1 MSRPL
6 GRSSRVAGD
15 ASGRTLWPVSAR
27 VLIAD
32 DHPVFRAG
40 LRALIEQSG
49 DLTFAGEAQNADE
62 AVDKAGMLRPDVV
75 VLDLR
80 MPGGGLS
87 ATRRIAAAVPS
98 AGILLL
104 TMHDD
109 EESVLAAMRAGAR
122 GYVLKGAHEDDIVR
136 AIRAVA
142 SGEAIFG
149 AAVADL
155 LLDLFADAPPA
166 AERAFPDLTDR
177 EREILELLAHGSS
190 NGQIAQRLDLAPK
203 TVRNHVARIC
213 NKLQVLDRAQAA
225 LRAREAGLG
234 RQPA

>member
-1 MSRPL
+1 MPPA
-6 GRSSRVAGD
+6 VPCV
-15 ASGRTLWPVSAR
+15 PVSAR

-32 DHPVFRAG
+32 DHPVFRGG
-40 LRALIEQSG
+40 LRALIEQSR
-49 DLTFAGEAQNADE
+49 DLAFAGEAQNADE
-62 AVDKAGMLRPDVV
+62 AVDKARILRPDVA

-80 MPGGGLS
+80 MPGGGIS
-87 ATRRIAAAVPS
+87 ATRRIAAAEPS
-98 AGILLL
+98 IGILLL

-122 GYVLKGAHEDDIVR
+122 GYVLKGAHEDDILR

-142 SGEAIFG
+142 SGEVIFG
-149 AAVADL
+149 ATVADL

-234 RQPA
+234 RPQTA